1 MSHLQVV
8 LRTLAPSAVGPSP
21 AAARA
26 VRAFALVTADLTAF
40 AAALTLAFVLGAAVS
55 SEPPLNRAADEI
67 VQTGAWWHG
76 WGTMFVLIYLLG
88 YLYSRGHYSERIPF
102 WMETGTIIGAVF
114 VAFVFEGFLKIAIYS
129 FAFGYEATVRWLLF
143 VPIALLCR
151 QAARSALEMCGV
163 WTLRTLVVG
172 DATTI
177 DCVREALQSQPR
189 LGYRVVGAID
199 LDATDH
205 SDDNELWDK
214 RARLHA
220 ADFIVLAPGGGGGGR
235 YRTIISALIRG
246 HAPFAVV
253 PTFDGLP
260 VLGFSHQYFFSHDI
274 VMLVWRNNLA
284 RPLSR
289 LVKQLFDYIVAGLLL
304 IALTPLFLTI
314 ALLVCADGGPVFFA
328 HRRIGANGK
337 PFKCL
342 KFRTMAVDADQI
354 LDGVLR
360 SDPASRAEWAAT
372 RKLQSD
378 PRITPVGRV
387 LRKSSLDELPQLLNI
402 LRGEMSLVGP
412 RPIVEEEI
420 ARYAED
426 IDHYYEAK
434 PGITGLWQVSGRSRA
449 TYDRRVQLDV
459 WYVKNWTLWH
469 DVTIL
474 LKTIPAVLR
483 KDGAV

>member
-8 LRTLAPSAVGPSP
+8 LRTLAPSWVGPSP
-21 AAARA
+21 AGAQA
-26 VRAFALVTADLTAF
+26 VRSSALIAADLIAF
-40 AAALTLAFVLGAAVS
+40 GAALALAFVLGAAMT
-55 SEPPLNRAADEI
+55 SESPLDRAVDEI
-67 VQTGAWWHG
+67 LQTGAWWHG
-76 WGTMFVLIYLLG
+76 WGTLFVLIYLLG

-102 WMETGTIIGAVF
+102 WMETGTLIGSAF
-114 VAFVFEGFLKIAIYS
+114 VAFVFEGFIKIAIYS

-143 VPIALLCR
+143 VPMALLSR
-151 QAARSALEMCGV
+151 QAARSVLEMCGL

-177 DCVREALQSQPR
+177 ECVREALQSQPR
-189 LGYRVVGAID
+189 LGYQVVGVID

-205 SDDNELWDK
+205 SDENGVWDR

-220 ADFIVLAPGGGGGGR
+220 ADFIVLAPGRGGGGR
-235 YRTIISALIRG
+235 YRAIISALIRQ
-246 HAPFAVV
+246 HARFAVV

-274 VMLVWRNNLA
+274 VMLVWRSNLA

-289 LVKQLFDYIVAGLLL
+289 LVKLLFDHIVAGLLL

-337 PFKCL
+337 PFNCL
-342 KFRTMAVDADQI
+342 KFRTMSVDADQI
-354 LDGVLR
+354 LERVLQ
-360 SDPASRAEWAAT
+360 SDPAASAEWAAA
-372 RKLQSD
+372 RKLQND
-378 PRITPVGRV
+378 PRITAVGRV
-387 LRKSSLDELPQLLNI
+387 LRKCSLDELPQLLNV

-412 RPIVEEEI
+412 RPIVEDEI
-420 ARYAED
+420 TRYAEH

-434 PGITGLWQVSGRSRA
+434 PGITGLWQVSGRSRSS
-449 TYDRRVQLDV
+449 YDRRVQLDV

-469 DVTIL
+469 DITIL